1 MHPVHRMA
9 TATPLSL
16 LVLLRA
22 PPTPLPLYQ
31 RHHHPCRR
39 SGLDP
44 SDAGFRLVASLFALL
59 KHKQH
64 LCLSRGL
71 HTPYTTEQ
79 SMSARGVT
87 WLSLTFE
94 QNNGLAFIP
103 KEGIIEYNGS
113 CGCC

>member
-64 LCLSRGL
+64 LSLTWVTHALYNGAE
-71 HTPYTTEQ
+71 YE
-79 SMSARGVT
+79 AGVT

-94 QNNGLAFIP
+94 QNNVLAFIP
-103 KEGIIEYNGS
+103 KEGIFEYNGS